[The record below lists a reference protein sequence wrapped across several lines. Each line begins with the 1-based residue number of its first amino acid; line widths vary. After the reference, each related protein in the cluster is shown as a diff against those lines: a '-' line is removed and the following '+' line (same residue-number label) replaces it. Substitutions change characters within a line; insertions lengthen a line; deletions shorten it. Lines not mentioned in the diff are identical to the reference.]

1 MIRRTSNELLFL
13 LPFNKKREQ
22 GEKKYLPNEQ
32 KKKKKKT
39 SWKSKPPIAALSFS
53 LSVSKHQTKMRKKIG
68 PMSNSRKREE
78 EYIHLR
84 SL

>member
-13 LPFNKKREQ
+13 LPFNKKRDQ
-22 GEKKYLPNEQ
+22 GQ